1 MSKHKSTS
9 HNIITLLIAVAILVT
24 GFATFAGQVSPAY
37 ADTPSPTPTLPP
49 LVIPITGG
57 NNVYNVI
64 PYNGASEKVAVLQ
77 YTFIN
82 AYAQQLGV
90 TTDKLQAAFRT
101 AAGLTLDQAVQVGLL
116 SDSQAKDAKGSLTDM
131 YNYNMSILYLDQ
143 DPFPWQK
150 YFLYMKY
157 IIPQDLV
164 SALHSD
170 GLTVIT
176 ELKEGK
182 SAADIAKEN
191 NLNITDVQTAIVQK
205 VANRINLSSSL
216 GTLSIGQQNLA
227 ILRIKNSLTYILNQR
242 LPAYFFKEKDDNNID
257 LDQR

>member
-1 MSKHKSTS
+1 MSKHTRTS
-9 HNIITLLIAVAILVT
+9 QKVIQFLVAVAILVA

-37 ADTPSPTPTLPP
+37 ADFPIPPPPPTPNQFI
-49 LVIPITGG
+49 IPETGA
-57 NNVYNVI
+57 YNMI
-64 PYNGASEKVAVLQ
+64 PYDGASEKVAVLQ

-90 TTDKLQAAFRT
+90 TTNKLEAAYRAAAIQA
-101 AAGLTLDQAVQVGLL
+101 LDTSVQVGLL
-116 SDSQAKDAKGSLTDM
+116 TAAQANNAKGSLTDM
-131 YNYNMSILYLDQ
+131 YNYNLSILYLDQ

-150 YFLYMKY
+150 YFLYLKY
-157 IIPQDLV
+157 IIPEDLI

-170 GLTVIT
+170 GLTTTT

-191 NLNITDVQTAIVQK
+191 NLNLTDVESAIVQN
-205 VANRINLSSSL
+205 VTNRITISSSL
-216 GTLSIGQQNLA
+216 GTLSTIQQNLA
-227 ILRIKNSLTYILNQR
+227 VLRIKNSLPYILNHR
-242 LPAYFFKEKDDNNID
+242 LPASFFIEKDDNNID